1 MTTKLFVGNLSWST
15 NDNDLTRMFEPFGTL
30 VEAKV
35 ITDRE
40 TGKSRGFGFVTLDD
54 DEGAEKA
61 IACLNGAE
69 ANGRTIRVDKATEKR
84 RENRRGGK
92 GSRDQRVSDRS
103 QRPQE
108 RVAPGGSGRPPR
120 SRRKR

>member
-15 NDNDLTRMFEPFGTL
+15 NDQDLARMFEPFGTL

-35 ITDRE
+35 ITDKE
-40 TGKSRGFGFVTLDD
+40 TGKSRGFGFVTLEG
-54 DEGAEKA
+54 EGAEKA
-61 IACLNGAE
+61 LSCLNGAV

-84 RENRRGGK
+84 RESRRGGK

-103 QRPQE
+103 KRPQE
-108 RVAPGGSGRPPR
+108 RVEKSGSGRSSGP
-120 SRRKR
+120 RRKR